1 MIAGAPRTSAVC
13 SKEAFAPLVN
23 VFPVAS
29 FEAGIEGLND
39 SSFGLQAGVFT
50 NNLEH
55 GFRAFEATGGVIINI
70 PTTGSITCRTVA
82 SAIGTRSRGHQILHR
97 RHDRTA

>member
-55 GFRAFEATGGVIINI
+55 GFRAFEAIETGGVIINDI
-70 PTTGSITCRTVA
+70 PTYRIDHMPYGGIGNRDSVA
-82 SAIGTRSRGHQILHR
+82 RASNTPSK
-97 RHDRTA
+97 T